1 MRVSQRSIVLGISAE
16 QVDQANRSWDSLESH
31 EILGVVPYGLSI
43 IHERSEKRV
52 KEKKNHLSEIVIS

>member
-1 MRVSQRSIVLGISAE
+1 MRASQKSIVPGILAE

-43 IHERSEKRV
+43 VHEGSEKVNKIGRAHV
-52 KEKKNHLSEIVIS
+52 